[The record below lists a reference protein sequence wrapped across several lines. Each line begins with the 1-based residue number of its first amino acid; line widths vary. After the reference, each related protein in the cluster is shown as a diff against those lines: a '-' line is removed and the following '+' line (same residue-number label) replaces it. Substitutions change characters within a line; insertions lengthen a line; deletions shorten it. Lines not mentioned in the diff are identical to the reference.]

1 MYVQLFLI
9 WEFNIGDKKN
19 SIHYYCWTVL
29 SAILTRQQE
38 KFVDTRTLSG
48 NKFHSLLAWYRNE
61 WRP

>member
-29 SAILTRQQE
+29 SAILKAAREVCRHTDIIRQ
-38 KFVDTRTLSG
+38 
-48 NKFHSLLAWYRNE
+48 
-61 WRP
+61 